1 MTTHETPGLTVRL
14 RRTLAD
20 RLARTGSLHDPAWRD
35 AVEAVPRE
43 RFLGSAVA
51 RVTEDGAWEVIHRA
65 EVTEDEWLHL
75 VYRDETWVTQIDGS
89 MVEGAHGTVSGAPT
103 SSSTLPGLVVLML
116 EAAGIS
122 DGDKV
127 LEVGTGTGYSAA
139 LMCHRLGSHAVTS
152 VEYDPAV
159 AGRARDA
166 LAAAGYAPTVVTGD
180 GLLGYDKN
188 AEYDRLI
195 ATCSVRSIPFLWM
208 WQVRD
213 GGTITAPLSGWMGGS
228 AFAHLTLGDDGTA
241 NGRFLKDD
249 VSFMTARP
257 HGPPPMPSAYL
268 VTGDARE
275 SRVDPEVLDDPAGL
289 FAAQLAAPSAMKLGG
304 GDEVVLWDVATGSLA
319 ATGLDPRGGW
329 TVRQRGPLRLW
340 DAVEAAILTWQTA
353 GSPHQSAYGLTVTG
367 ERQYVWLGE
376 PDGPSWDLPV

>member
-1 MTTHETPGLTVRL
+1 MTTHETPGLAVRL

-51 RVTEDGAWEVIHRA
+51 RGTEDGAWQVTHRA

-166 LAAAGYAPTVVTGD
+166 LTAAGRPSPRPASYAVRLPRD
-180 GLLGYDKN
+180 RGYQG
-188 AEYDRLI
+188 E
-195 ATCSVRSIPFLWM
+195 P
-208 WQVRD
+208 
-213 GGTITAPLSGWMGGS
+213 GGS
-228 AFAHLTLGDDGTA
+228 GSS
-241 NGRFLKDD
+241 GRSGRA
-249 VSFMTARP
+249 VRRAVGRAV
-257 HGPPPMPSAYL
+257 G
-268 VTGDARE
+268 G
-275 SRVDPEVLDDPAGL
+275 EVG
-289 FAAQLAAPSAMKLGG
+289 
-304 GDEVVLWDVATGSLA
+304 
-319 ATGLDPRGGW
+319 R
-329 TVRQRGPLRLW
+329 R
-340 DAVEAAILTWQTA
+340 
-353 GSPHQSAYGLTVTG
+353 
-367 ERQYVWLGE
+367 
-376 PDGPSWDLPV
+376 